1 VLNSTLH
8 HPLIHT
14 IRFARF
20 GNARDDSERYAR
32 GFGLNA
38 RTQRKRAR
46 ESSRPLLVPVARPE
60 P

>member
-32 GFGLNA
+32 GFGPERA
-38 RTQRKRAR
+38 RTKKKGARILAPSSCTRRSPRA
-46 ESSRPLLVPVARPE
+46 
-60 P
+60 